1 MIVFY
6 KVMKA
11 TIKYISYFILSA
23 TLAIGFVYPKQ
34 MTLEKVEDLR
44 LDMIEKKKK
53 RALIKLISIYKDRNQ
68 PYDIR
73 IEALR
78 AIAESRHPLVIEAI
92 QEAIS
97 DASMIELD
105 IMLHSIDILAQFG
118 EEKSTP
124 AFISGLQTTESKI
137 MAIRESIISGLSKN
151 GSEDEIMTLLDL
163 YEISKTNFIRM
174 DRMLSV
180 TLGQMDDDRAIPV
193 LMEIASDDMVDIKTR
208 TIAVEVLA
216 KKQAPELVDYFIQL
230 LGEPSSRHR
239 LNEFTLSVMGD
250 IDNERMILAL
260 LESYKNGKS
269 QYHSLLNSVLA
280 TVEEYQNP
288 EIIPLLKEV
297 AVSDALPNG
306 TRLKAIKAL
315 AKFKDERSMDAI
327 IEMLEDPRNYVFYYD
342 ILMVIDDF
350 GGYNEFKNRIRT
362 VGHRAMLNQRVVND

>member
-73 IEALR
+73 VEALR

-137 MAIRESIISGLSKN
+137 MAIRESIISGLNKN

-327 IEMLEDPRNYVFYYD
+327 VEMLEDPRNYIFYYD

>member
-1 MIVFY
+1 
-6 KVMKA
+6 MKA
-11 TIKYISYFILSA
+11 AIKSISYFIFI
-23 TLAIGFVYPKQ
+23 TVIVVGFVFPKQ

-53 RALIKLISIYKDRNQ
+53 RALVKLISVYKDRNQ

-73 IEALR
+73 LEALR

-118 EEKSTP
+118 EEKSSP
-124 AFISGLQTTESKI
+124 AFIKGLQTTESKI
-137 MAIRESIISGLSKN
+137 MAIRESIISGLNKN

-163 YEISKTNFIRM
+163 YEISKTNYIRM
-174 DRMLSV
+174 ERMLSV

-193 LMEIASDDMVDIKTR
+193 LMEIASDESVDITTR

-230 LGEPSSRHR
+230 LGDPSTRHR
-239 LNEFTLSVMGD
+239 LNEFTLSVMGE

-260 LESYKNGKS
+260 LDSYKNGKS

-327 IEMLEDPRNYVFYYD
+327 IEMLEDPRNYIFYYD
-342 ILMVIDDF
+342 ILMVVDEF
-350 GGYNEFKNRIRT
+350 GGYNEFKNRIRQ
-362 VGHRAMLNQRVVND
+362 VGHRAMLNQRVLND

>member
-1 MIVFY
+1 
-6 KVMKA
+6 MKA
-11 TIKYISYFILSA
+11 AIKSISYFIFI
-23 TLAIGFVYPKQ
+23 TVIVVGFVFPKP

-53 RALIKLISIYKDRNQ
+53 RALVKLISVYKDRNQ

-73 IEALR
+73 LEALR

-118 EEKSTP
+118 EEKSSP
-124 AFISGLQTTESKI
+124 AFIKGLQTTESKI
-137 MAIRESIISGLSKN
+137 MAIRESIISGLNKN

-163 YEISKTNFIRM
+163 YEISKTNYIRM
-174 DRMLSV
+174 ERMLSI

-193 LMEIASDDMVDIKTR
+193 LMEIASDESVDITTR

-230 LGEPSSRHR
+230 LGDPSTRHR
-239 LNEFTLSVMGD
+239 LNEFTLSVMGE

-315 AKFKDERSMDAI
+315 AKFKDEQSMDAI
-327 IEMLEDPRNYVFYYD
+327 IEMLEDPRNYIFYYD
-342 ILMVIDDF
+342 ILMVVDEF
-350 GGYNEFKNRIRT
+350 GGYNEFKNRIRQ
-362 VGHRAMLNQRVVND
+362 VGHRAMLNQRVLND

>member
-1 MIVFY
+1 
-6 KVMKA
+6 MKA
-11 TIKYISYFILSA
+11 AIKSISYFIFI
-23 TLAIGFVYPKQ
+23 TVIVVGFVFPKP

-53 RALIKLISIYKDRNQ
+53 RALVKLISVYKDRNQ

-73 IEALR
+73 LEALR

-118 EEKSTP
+118 EEKSSP
-124 AFISGLQTTESKI
+124 AFIKGLQTTESKI
-137 MAIRESIISGLSKN
+137 MAIRESIISGLNKN

-163 YEISKTNFIRM
+163 YEISKTNYIRM
-174 DRMLSV
+174 ERMLSV

-193 LMEIASDDMVDIKTR
+193 LMEIASDESVDITTR

-230 LGEPSSRHR
+230 LGDPSTRHR
-239 LNEFTLSVMGD
+239 LNEFTLSVMGE

-315 AKFKDERSMDAI
+315 AKFKDEQSMDAI
-327 IEMLEDPRNYVFYYD
+327 IEMLEDPRNYIFYYD
-342 ILMVIDDF
+342 ILMVVDEF
-350 GGYNEFKNRIRT
+350 GGYNEFKNRIRQ
-362 VGHRAMLNQRVVND
+362 VGHRAMLNQRVLND

>member
-1 MIVFY
+1 
-6 KVMKA
+6 
-11 TIKYISYFILSA
+11 
-23 TLAIGFVYPKQ
+23 
-34 MTLEKVEDLR
+34 
-44 LDMIEKKKK
+44 
-53 RALIKLISIYKDRNQ
+53 
-68 PYDIR
+68 
-73 IEALR
+73 
-78 AIAESRHPLVIEAI
+78 
-92 QEAIS
+92 
-97 DASMIELD
+97 MIELD

-118 EEKSTP
+118 EDKSSP
-124 AFISGLQTTESKI
+124 AFIDGLRTTESKI

-174 DRMLSV
+174 DRMLSLK
-180 TLGQMDDDRAIPV
+180 LGQMEDDRAIPV
-193 LMEIASDDMVDIKTR
+193 LMEIASDDQVDIQTR

-230 LGEPSSRHR
+230 LVSRHRHR

-297 AVSDALPNG
+297 AVSDALP
-306 TRLKAIKAL
+306 
-315 AKFKDERSMDAI
+315 
-327 IEMLEDPRNYVFYYD
+327 
-342 ILMVIDDF
+342 MVL
-350 GGYNEFKNRIRT
+350 
-362 VGHRAMLNQRVVND
+362 V

>member
-1 MIVFY
+1 MCIRDRDEPESPENALKRELMEETGLNKNY
-6 KVMKA
+6 K
-11 TIKYISYFILSA
+11 I
-23 TLAIGFVYPKQ
+23 
-34 MTLEKVEDLR
+34 
-44 LDMIEKKKK
+44 
-53 RALIKLISIYKDRNQ
+53 
-68 PYDIR
+68 
-73 IEALR
+73 
-78 AIAESRHPLVIEAI
+78 
-92 QEAIS
+92 
-97 DASMIELD
+97 
-105 IMLHSIDILAQFG
+105 
-118 EEKSTP
+118 
-124 AFISGLQTTESKI
+124 
-137 MAIRESIISGLSKN
+137 
-151 GSEDEIMTLLDL
+151 
-163 YEISKTNFIRM
+163 ISKTGSWLEYKLPQELVDEVWNGKYI
-174 DRMLSV
+174 
-180 TLGQMDDDRAIPV
+180 GQKQIWFACRFFGNDDQ
-193 LMEIASDDMVDIKTR
+193 VDIKTR

-230 LGEPSSRHR
+230 LGEPSNRHR

-297 AVSDALPNG
+297 ALSDALPNG

-350 GGYNEFKNRIRT
+350 GGYNEFKNSCLLYT
-362 VGHRAMLNQRVVND
+362 SDAADE

>member
-11 TIKYISYFILSA
+11 IIKYISYFILSA
-23 TLAIGFVYPKQ
+23 TLAVGFVYPKQ

-73 IEALR
+73 VEALR

-105 IMLHSIDILAQFG
+105 IMLHSIDILAEFG
-118 EEKSTP
+118 EEKSSS

-137 MAIRESIISGLSKN
+137 MAIRESIISGLNKN

-163 YEISKTNFIRM
+163 YEISKTNYIRM

-193 LMEIASDDMVDIKTR
+193 LMEIASDDKVDITTR

-306 TRLKAIKAL
+306 IRLKAIKAL
-315 AKFKDERSMDAI
+315 AKFQDERSMDAI

-362 VGHRAMLNQRVVND
+362 VGHRAMLNQRVTN

>member
-11 TIKYISYFILSA
+11 IIKYISYFIFSA
-23 TLAIGFVYPKQ
+23 TLAVGFVYPKQ

-53 RALIKLISIYKDRNQ
+53 RALVKLISIYKDRNQ

-73 IEALR
+73 VEALR
-78 AIAESRHPLVIEAI
+78 ALAESRHPLVIEAI

-105 IMLHSIDILAQFG
+105 IMLHSIDILAEFG
-118 EEKSTP
+118 EEKSSP

-137 MAIRESIISGLSKN
+137 MAIRESIISGLNKN

-193 LMEIASDDMVDIKTR
+193 LMEIASDDKVDITTR

>member
-1 MIVFY
+1 
-6 KVMKA
+6 MKA
-11 TIKYISYFILSA
+11 AIKSISYFIFITAIVLSF
-23 TLAIGFVYPKQ
+23 TFPKQ

-53 RALIKLISIYKDRNQ
+53 RALVKLISIYKDRNQ

-73 IEALR
+73 LEALR

-105 IMLHSIDILAQFG
+105 IMLRSIDILAQFG
-118 EEKSTP
+118 EEKSSP
-124 AFISGLQTTESKI
+124 AFIKGLQTSESKI
-137 MAIRESIISGLSKN
+137 MAIRESIISGLEKN
-151 GSEDEIMTLLDL
+151 GSEDEIITLLDL
-163 YEISKTNFIRM
+163 YEISKTNYIRM
-174 DRMLSV
+174 ERMLSV
-180 TLGQMDDDRAIPV
+180 TLGQMNDDRAIPV
-193 LMEIASDDMVDIKTR
+193 LMEIASDESVDITTR

-216 KKQAPELVDYFIQL
+216 KKQAPELVDYFIKL
-230 LGEPSSRHR
+230 LGDPSTRHR
-239 LNEFTLSVMGD
+239 LNEFTLSVMGE

-315 AKFKDERSMDAI
+315 AKFKDEQSMDAI
-327 IEMLEDPRNYVFYYD
+327 IEMLEDPKNYIFYYD
-342 ILMVIDDF
+342 ILMVVDNF
-350 GGYNEFKNRIRT
+350 GGYNKFKNRIRQ
-362 VGHRAMLNQRVVND
+362 VGHRAMLNQRVSND

>member
-1 MIVFY
+1 
-6 KVMKA
+6 
-11 TIKYISYFILSA
+11 
-23 TLAIGFVYPKQ
+23 
-34 MTLEKVEDLR
+34 
-44 LDMIEKKKK
+44 MIEKKKK
-53 RALIKLISIYKDRNQ
+53 RALVKLISIYKDRNQ

-73 IEALR
+73 LEALR

-105 IMLHSIDILAQFG
+105 IMLRSIDILAQFG
-118 EEKSTP
+118 EEKSSP
-124 AFISGLQTTESKI
+124 AFIKGLQTSESKI
-137 MAIRESIISGLSKN
+137 MAIRESIISGLEKN
-151 GSEDEIMTLLDL
+151 GSEDEIITLLDL
-163 YEISKTNFIRM
+163 YEISKTNYIRM
-174 DRMLSV
+174 ERMLSV
-180 TLGQMDDDRAIPV
+180 TLGQMNDDRAIPV
-193 LMEIASDDMVDIKTR
+193 LMEIASDESVDITTR

-216 KKQAPELVDYFIQL
+216 KKQAPELVDYFIKL
-230 LGEPSSRHR
+230 LGDPSTRHR
-239 LNEFTLSVMGD
+239 LNEFTLSVMGE

-315 AKFKDERSMDAI
+315 AKFKDEQSMDAI
-327 IEMLEDPRNYVFYYD
+327 IEMLEDPKNYIFYYD
-342 ILMVIDDF
+342 ILMVVDNF
-350 GGYNEFKNRIRT
+350 GGYNKFKNRIRQ
-362 VGHRAMLNQRVVND
+362 VGHRAMLNQRVSND

>member
-53 RALIKLISIYKDRNQ
+53 RALIKLISVYKDRNQ

-137 MAIRESIISGLSKN
+137 MAIRESIISGLNKN

-327 IEMLEDPRNYVFYYD
+327 VEMLEDPRNYVFYYD

>member
-1 MIVFY
+1 
-6 KVMKA
+6 MKA
-11 TIKYISYFILSA
+11 AIKSISYFIFI
-23 TLAIGFVYPKQ
+23 TVIVVGFVFPKQ

-53 RALIKLISIYKDRNQ
+53 RALVKLISVYKDRNQ

-73 IEALR
+73 LEALR

-118 EEKSTP
+118 EEKSSP
-124 AFISGLQTTESKI
+124 AFIKGLQTTESKI
-137 MAIRESIISGLSKN
+137 MAIRESIISGLNKN

-163 YEISKTNFIRM
+163 YEISKTNYIRM
-174 DRMLSV
+174 ERMLSV

-193 LMEIASDDMVDIKTR
+193 LMEIASDESVDITTR

-230 LGEPSSRHR
+230 LGDPSTRHR
-239 LNEFTLSVMGD
+239 LNEFTLSVMGE

-327 IEMLEDPRNYVFYYD
+327 IEMLEDPRNYIFYYD
-342 ILMVIDDF
+342 ILMVVDEF
-350 GGYNEFKNRIRT
+350 GGYNEFKNRIRQ
-362 VGHRAMLNQRVVND
+362 VGHRAMLNQRVLND

>member
-137 MAIRESIISGLSKN
+137 MAIRESIISGLNKN

-327 IEMLEDPRNYVFYYD
+327 VEMLEDPRNYIFYYD

>member
-11 TIKYISYFILSA
+11 IIKYISYFIFSA
-23 TLAIGFVYPKQ
+23 TLAVGFVYPKQ

-53 RALIKLISIYKDRNQ
+53 RALVKLISIYKDRNQ

-73 IEALR
+73 VEALR

-105 IMLHSIDILAQFG
+105 IMLHSIDILAEFG
-118 EEKSTP
+118 EEKSSP

-137 MAIRESIISGLSKN
+137 MAIRESIISGLNKN

-193 LMEIASDDMVDIKTR
+193 LMEIASDDKVDITTR

>member
-1 MIVFY
+1 
-6 KVMKA
+6 MKA
-11 TIKYISYFILSA
+11 GIKYIIYFIFSA
-23 TLAIGFVYPKQ
+23 TLVVSFVYPKP

-53 RALIKLISIYKDRNQ
+53 KALIKLISIYKDRNQ

-73 IEALR
+73 VEALR
-78 AIAESRHPLVIEAI
+78 ALAESRHPLVIAAI

-118 EEKSTP
+118 EEKSSP
-124 AFISGLQTTESKI
+124 AFINGLRTTESKV

-151 GSEDEIMTLLDL
+151 GTDDEIMTLIDL

-174 DRMLSV
+174 DRMLSLK
-180 TLGQMDDDRAIPV
+180 LGQMEDDRAIPV
-193 LMEIASDDMVDIKTR
+193 LMEIASDDQVDIKTR

-230 LGEPSSRHR
+230 LGEPSNRHR

-297 AVSDALPNG
+297 ALSDALPNG

-362 VGHRAMLNQRVVND
+362 VGHRAMLNQRISND

>member
-73 IEALR
+73 VEALR
-78 AIAESRHPLVIEAI
+78 ALAESRHPLVIEAI

-137 MAIRESIISGLSKN
+137 MAIRESIISGLNKN

-327 IEMLEDPRNYVFYYD
+327 VEMLEDPRNYVFYYD

>member
-23 TLAIGFVYPKQ
+23 TLAVGFVYPKQ

-73 IEALR
+73 VEALR
-78 AIAESRHPLVIEAI
+78 ALAESRHPLVIEAI

-105 IMLHSIDILAQFG
+105 IMLHSIDILAEFG
-118 EEKSTP
+118 EEKSSS

-137 MAIRESIISGLSKN
+137 MAIRESIISGLNKN

-193 LMEIASDDMVDIKTR
+193 LMEIASDDKVDITTR

-250 IDNERMILAL
+250 IDNCL
-260 LESYKNGKS
+260 LYTSPS
-269 QYHSLLNSVLA
+269 
-280 TVEEYQNP
+280 
-288 EIIPLLKEV
+288 
-297 AVSDALPNG
+297 
-306 TRLKAIKAL
+306 
-315 AKFKDERSMDAI
+315 
-327 IEMLEDPRNYVFYYD
+327 PRD
-342 ILMVIDDF
+342 
-350 GGYNEFKNRIRT
+350 
-362 VGHRAMLNQRVVND
+362 

>member
-11 TIKYISYFILSA
+11 IIKYISYFIFSA
-23 TLAIGFVYPKQ
+23 TLAVGFVYPKQ

-53 RALIKLISIYKDRNQ
+53 RALVKLISIYKDRNQ

-73 IEALR
+73 VEALR
-78 AIAESRHPLVIEAI
+78 ALAESRHPLVIEAI

-105 IMLHSIDILAQFG
+105 IMLHSIDILAEFG
-118 EEKSTP
+118 EEKSSS

-137 MAIRESIISGLSKN
+137 MAIRESIISGLNKN

-193 LMEIASDDMVDIKTR
+193 LMEIASDDKVDITTR

>member
-137 MAIRESIISGLSKN
+137 MAIRESIISGLNKN

-327 IEMLEDPRNYVFYYD
+327 VEMLEDPRNYVFYYD

>member
-11 TIKYISYFILSA
+11 IIKYISYFILSA
-23 TLAIGFVYPKQ
+23 TLAVGFVYPKQ

-118 EEKSTP
+118 EEKSSP

-137 MAIRESIISGLSKN
+137 MAIRESIISGLNKN

-193 LMEIASDDMVDIKTR
+193 LMEIASDDKVDITTR

-297 AVSDALPNG
+297 AVSDALPTG
-306 TRLKAIKAL
+306 IRLKAIKAL

>member
-6 KVMKA
+6 TVMKA
-11 TIKYISYFILSA
+11 IIKYISYFILSA
-23 TLAIGFVYPKQ
+23 TLAVGFVYPKQ

-118 EEKSTP
+118 EEKSSP

-137 MAIRESIISGLSKN
+137 MAIRESIISGLNKN

-193 LMEIASDDMVDIKTR
+193 LMEIASDDKVDITTR
-208 TIAVEVLA
+208 RIAVEVLA

-306 TRLKAIKAL
+306 IRLKAIKAL

>member
-1 MIVFY
+1 MMFFY

-11 TIKYISYFILSA
+11 TIKYISYFIFSA
-23 TLAIGFVYPKQ
+23 TLAVGFVYPKQ

-53 RALIKLISIYKDRNQ
+53 RALVKLISIYKDRNQ

-73 IEALR
+73 VEALR
-78 AIAESRHPLVIEAI
+78 ALAESRHPLVIEAI

-105 IMLHSIDILAQFG
+105 IMLHSIDILAEFG
-118 EEKSTP
+118 EEKSSP

-137 MAIRESIISGLSKN
+137 MAIRESIISGLNKN

-193 LMEIASDDMVDIKTR
+193 LMEIASDDKVDITTR

-362 VGHRAMLNQRVVND
+362 VGHKAMINQRVVND

>member
-1 MIVFY
+1 MMFFY

-11 TIKYISYFILSA
+11 TIKYISYFIFSA
-23 TLAIGFVYPKQ
+23 TLAVGFVYPKQ

-53 RALIKLISIYKDRNQ
+53 RALVKLISIYKDRNQ

-73 IEALR
+73 VEALR

-105 IMLHSIDILAQFG
+105 IMLHSIDILAEFG
-118 EEKSTP
+118 EEKSSP

-137 MAIRESIISGLSKN
+137 MAIRESIISGLNKN

-193 LMEIASDDMVDIKTR
+193 LMEIASDDKVDITTR

-216 KKQAPELVDYFIQL
+216 KKQAPELVDYFIKL

-362 VGHRAMLNQRVVND
+362 VGHKAMLNQRVVND

>member
-1 MIVFY
+1 MMFFY

-11 TIKYISYFILSA
+11 TIKYISYFIFSA
-23 TLAIGFVYPKQ
+23 TLAVGFVYPKQ

-53 RALIKLISIYKDRNQ
+53 RALVKLISIYKDRNQ

-73 IEALR
+73 VEALR

-105 IMLHSIDILAQFG
+105 IMLHSIDILAEFG
-118 EEKSTP
+118 EEKSSP

-137 MAIRESIISGLSKN
+137 MAIRESIISGLNKN

-193 LMEIASDDMVDIKTR
+193 LMEIASDDKVDITTR